1 MDSDEF
7 RLRQGEAIVTALT
20 QQGYITSQFENKL
33 QWQVTQ
39 PNDNWWLLLAF
50 LPRPVAQWRLLP
62 ATYNSTQTAIY
73 SIIEATIRKAD
84 ANANGGRR

>member
-7 RLRQGEAIVTALT
+7 LLRQGEAIINALK
-20 QQGYITSQFENKL
+20 QQGYIASRFENKL

-39 PNDNWWLLLAF
+39 PDDDWWLLLTF

-62 ATYNSTQTAIY
+62 ASYNSTQTAIY
-73 SIIEATIRKAD
+73 SIIEQTI
-84 ANANGGRR
+84 GGRR